1 MSFIVEKH
9 MGKEI
14 IYFDAAFDNNTTPH
28 TSLFIVHKMNEVWVK
43 FKKKKSMLFL
53 FSFESLPFTSF

>member
-43 FKKKKSMLFL
+43 FKKKKVNAVFV
-53 FSFESLPFTSF
+53 FF